1 MSAHDVQWL
10 GGGHHMNGFEYI
22 FTLFGLLLGLALAE
36 GLGGLARVLKAR
48 HHVHVGWPTAL
59 LGLFVSCD
67 LVTFWL
73 YGWELREIIPVTWPA
88 IFGGFVV
95 TAIYYLA
102 ASLIFPDGDLEDLD
116 AHFDRHYRTVMAGV
130 FVCNVALF
138 GTLVTLMDIPDLFT
152 LRFVVVGWSA
162 FPILLLA
169 ICTRD
174 RRVVMGCLV
183 YLISLYPLAVVWA

>member
-1 MSAHDVQWL
+1 MCNGS
-10 GGGHHMNGFEYI
+10 GGHHMNGFEYI

-36 GLGGLARVLKAR
+36 GLGGLARALKAR

-73 YGWELREIIPVTWPA
+73 YGWELRDVMPVTWPA

-102 ASLIFPDGDLEDLD
+102 ASLIFPDGDFADLD
-116 AHFDRHYRTVMAGV
+116 AHFERHYRTVLAGV
-130 FVCNVALF
+130 FVCNAAFFATLVAL
-138 GTLVTLMDIPDLFT
+138 TDIPGLFT
-152 LRFVVVGWSA
+152 LRFTVVGWSA
-162 FPILLLA
+162 FPTLLLA
-169 ICTRD
+169 IYTRD

-183 YLISLYPLAVVWA
+183 YLISLYPLSVVWA

>member
-1 MSAHDVQWL
+1 
-10 GGGHHMNGFEYI
+10 
-22 FTLFGLLLGLALAE
+22 
-36 GLGGLARVLKAR
+36 
-48 HHVHVGWPTAL
+48 
-59 LGLFVSCD
+59 
-67 LVTFWL
+67 
-73 YGWELREIIPVTWPA
+73 
-88 IFGGFVV
+88 VV

-102 ASLIFPDGDLEDLD
+102 ASLIFPDGDLDDLD

-162 FPILLLA
+162 FPALLLA